1 MNFLKIKQ
9 TLLILSIVSLSA
21 CESMISDVAVPES
34 KPKLVINGYLSPEN
48 DTLKVNIQESEPLYT
63 PSTNFELGYPVVTDA
78 VVKISDGNKSITLIY
93 NNSQKK
99 YLAVSDVF
107 NIEPGSTYYLE
118 VSTPRGDLAT
128 SSCTIPN
135 SVIPEI
141 EITNIETFNDYGYI
155 EKVVSFRFKDV
166 AGEGDFYHVQ
176 AGILYVTEFGEDF
189 MGETYLEKGEPFE
202 SDVNKDG
209 SYFLYKTGRI
219 GGQVPNQ
226 TSLHIYIFI
235 GVTDENYFNYH
246 RSVTNFQDDNP
257 FSEPTPVYTNIT
269 GGLGVFGSYSGRI
282 ISINLK

>member
-1 MNFLKIKQ
+1 MKIKKIKPA
-9 TLLILSIVSLSA
+9 ILVFILFSLFG

-34 KPKLVINGYLSPEN
+34 KPKLVINSYISAEN
-48 DTLKVNIQESEPLYT
+48 DTLKVNIQESRPLYV
-63 PSTNFELGYPVVTDA
+63 PSSNYEFGYPVVTDA
-78 VVKISDGNKSITLIY
+78 TVKISDGSKSITLIY
-93 NNSQKK
+93 NDIQKK
-99 YLAVSDVF
+99 YIAISDVF

-118 VSTPRGDLAT
+118 VTTPRGDLAT
-128 SSCTIPN
+128 SRCTIPV